1 MSLRIFFY
9 PPFKPLGHAHPS
21 GDLVIA
27 TGLCD
32 YLARRGHQVWT
43 ASSLRSRWIYWK
55 PWLWPQALREQ
66 RRAVGGIARIR
77 PDLWLTYHTYY
88 KAPDLLGPAA
98 CNRTNLPYVIFQ
110 GIYSTKRKRDLR
122 TLPGYV
128 LNKMALCA
136 ARHVF
141 TNRREDLVNLERI
154 LPKHRLSYVAPGIYP
169 KDFSFDA
176 GGRAELRRSW
186 NVGNEPVVLSAA
198 MFRPGVKAQG
208 LSWVIRACGT
218 LVRQGISLSLAI
230 AGDGKERP
238 DLQHLAAEQL
248 ADRVRFVGKVP
259 HERMY
264 RFYSAGDIFAFPG
277 FRESLGMVFL
287 EAQSCG
293 LPVVACANGGIPEVV
308 QEGNTGFL
316 VPLNA
321 FDTFVRAIGQL
332 LNENGL
338 RQKMGHA
345 ARTYVRAVHDLE
357 KNYGNMERVLE
368 NSIRTKGARILK
380 AGGDH

>member
-1 MSLRIFFY
+1 M
-9 PPFKPLGHAHPS
+9 
-21 GDLVIA
+21 
-27 TGLCD
+27 
-32 YLARRGHQVWT
+32 
-43 ASSLRSRWIYWK
+43 
-55 PWLWPQALREQ
+55 
-66 RRAVGGIARIR
+66 R

-98 CNRTNLPYVIFQ
+98 CYRTNLPYVIVQ

-128 LNKMALCA
+128 LNKRALCA

-141 TNRREDLVNLERI
+141 ANRREDLVNLGRL
-154 LPKHRLSYVAPGIYP
+154 LPKHRLSYVAPGIDP

-176 GGRAELRRSW
+176 RARAEVRRSW
-186 NVGNEPVVLSAA
+186 NIGNEPVVLSAA
-198 MFRPGVKAQG
+198 MFRPGVKVQG
-208 LSWVIRACGT
+208 LSWVIRACGI
-218 LVRQGISLSLAI
+218 LLRQGTSFSLVI

-238 DLQHLAAEQL
+238 HLQRLGAEQL
-248 ADRVRFVGKVP
+248 GDKVRFVGKVP
-259 HERMY
+259 RDRMY

-308 QEGNTGFL
+308 EEGNTAIL

-321 FDTFVRAIGQL
+321 FHAFVQAICQL
-332 LNENGL
+332 LNKNGL

-345 ARTYVRAVHDLE
+345 ARTYVRHAHDLE
-357 KNYGNMERVLE
+357 KNYGTMEMVLE
-368 NSIRTKGARILK
+368 NVVCTKGATTLK
-380 AGGDH
+380 GGGDN